1 MEQRGNN
8 ISVVCVAPIDDTA
21 SCSQVLRPQ
30 QPPVQG
36 VVLHEGGL
44 AVRRSVYV
52 PVVTNGQERLQGVL
66 HHAGHR
72 HGNQTVGLV
81 VFKDVAPLA
90 MQQQHNRLQET
101 DRCIQSYNTGALLFE
116 ELFLSLSGV
125 FFISMSFGENFA
137 LPNHLHLRCNLGFC
151 LRTIDFSDNK

>member
-1 MEQRGNN
+1 MSPLPHCIASPNELIKPTASN
-8 ISVVCVAPIDDTA
+8 ISVVCVLPVDDTA
-21 SCSQVLRPQ
+21 SCAQVLSPQ
-30 QPPVQG
+30 QPPIQG

-72 HGNQTVGLV
+72 HGNQTVRLV

-90 MQQQHNRLQET
+90 MEEQHNGLQESQT
-101 DRCIQSYNTGALLFE
+101 DARQSYYSVALWLE
-116 ELFLSLSGV
+116 ELFLSPSAI
-125 FFISMSFGENFA
+125 FFHFNVI
-137 LPNHLHLRCNLGFC
+137 R
-151 LRTIDFSDNK
+151 